1 MKRILFAVFGVIVM
15 LPMASMA
22 ATTELSCTMVDGQCP
37 AGCGY
42 SKITHNCEKCPTGTY
57 GQGGTS
63 ECQKCDKPTYASF
76 TDNNDGMTT
85 NACPWT
91 MSCSSGY
98 YFDYD
103 KVQCVECGQHYNA
116 KGGEF
121 TITGSGLAAGD
132 ISIDDYEKSDRC
144 DGKVYKLELKPNSA
158 PSGTTTPHIGYFKY
172 NGLGENQPGF
182 STAETGPWNKTLPA
196 ELFFDSGPVRT
207 FSGFYDKIPGTND
220 DAWAYFSSQG
230 VFSTNSQHTQNTMAD
245 LNKDNIIT
253 LYAGWTDEVYH
264 IKYIFNNPEYNR
276 TEDCGGENN
285 KQCTVSDHNGKE
297 SASNGTVF
305 NNTYRCYKD
314 AELTQQCET
323 PIYTVDTTIGEPTSK
338 DEKTRYFVAQYDACP
353 AGHYCTNGYT
363 DDCPAGTTS
372 DPGAG
377 SATNCYMVRGD
388 GGTKFCD
395 NTGDCFYLPG
405 SGHVPHVKAA
415 GN

>member
-1 MKRILFAVFGVIVM
+1 MKRILFAVFGVIIM
-15 LPMASMA
+15 LPMASVA
-22 ATTELSCTMVDGQCP
+22 VDCTMTDGICPAGCYMDSNVGCTQCP
-37 AGCGY
+37 AGY
-42 SKITHNCEKCPTGTY
+42 YNPTQNATTCE
-57 GQGGTS
+57 
-63 ECQKCDKPTYASF
+63 ECQSPEGADFAEGDEYK
-76 TDNNDGMTT
+76 GMTT
-85 NACPWT
+85 NACPWYKT
-91 MSCSSGY
+91 CRSGEYVASTTDLRCQQCGDY
-98 YFDYD
+98 YT
-103 KVQCVECGQHYNA
+103 A

-121 TITGSGLAAGD
+121 TITGSGSAATTT
-132 ISIDDYEKSDRC
+132 SIDGYEKSDRC

-158 PSGTTTPHIGYFKY
+158 PSGTLTPHIGYFKY

-182 STAETGPWNKTLPA
+182 STDEKGPWNKTLPA
-196 ELFFDSGPVRT
+196 ELFFESGPVRT
-207 FSGFYDKIPGTND
+207 FSGFYDKRPGTHD

-253 LYAGWTDEVYH
+253 LYAGWTDELYH
-264 IKYIFNNPEYNR
+264 ITYIFNNPDYNH
-276 TEDCGGENN
+276 TEDCGGEDN

-314 AELTQQCET
+314 TELTQQCET
-323 PIYTVDTTIGEPTSK
+323 PIYTVGTKIGEPASK
-338 DEKTRYFVAQYDACP
+338 DEKTRYLVAQYDACP
-353 AGHYCTNGYT
+353 AGHYCTNGKTYN
-363 DDCPAGTTS
+363 CPAGTTS

-405 SGHVPHVKAA
+405 SGHVPHAKAA

>member
-1 MKRILFAVFGVIVM
+1 
-15 LPMASMA
+15 MASVA
-22 ATTELSCTMVDGQCP
+22 ATPELNCTMVDGQCP
-37 AGCGY
+37 AGCYHSEMGCTACQSGSY
-42 SKITHNCEKCPTGTY
+42 NGTPGATKCTTCTIPTEATADPDQMGLTSDNCSWTAFCKSGEYVASTKDLT
-57 GQGGTS
+57 
-63 ECQKCDKPTYASF
+63 CQPCGD
-76 TDNNDGMTT
+76 
-85 NACPWT
+85 
-91 MSCSSGY
+91 Y
-98 YFDYD
+98 YT
-103 KVQCVECGQHYNA
+103 A
-116 KGGEF
+116 KGDDF
-121 TITGSGLAAGD
+121 KITGSGSDAT
-132 ISIDDYEKSDRC
+132 SIDGYKKSDRC
-144 DGKVYKLELKPNSA
+144 DGKVYKLELRPNSA

-196 ELFFDSGPVRT
+196 ELFFESGPVRT
-207 FSGFYDKIPGTND
+207 FSGFYDDRPGTND

-253 LYAGWTDEVYH
+253 LYAGWTNELYH
-264 IKYIFNNPEYNR
+264 IEYIFNNPDYNR
-276 TEDCGGENN
+276 TEDCGGEIP

-305 NNTYRCYKD
+305 NNTYTCYKD
-314 AELTQQCET
+314 ATLTQPCET
-323 PIYTVDTTIGEPTSK
+323 PIYTVGTKIGEPTSK

-353 AGHYCTNGYT
+353 AGHYCTNGST
-363 DDCPAGTTS
+363 NDCPAGTTS

-405 SGHVPHVKAA
+405 SGHVPHAKVT

>member
-1 MKRILFAVFGVIVM
+1 MKRILFAVFGVIIM
-15 LPMASMA
+15 LPMASVA
-22 ATTELSCTMVDGQCP
+22 VDCTMVDGQCP
-37 AGCGY
+37 AGCYMDSNVGCTQCPAGY
-42 SKITHNCEKCPTGTY
+42 YNPTQNATTC
-57 GQGGTS
+57 Q
-63 ECQKCDKPTYASF
+63 ECQSPEGADFAEGDEYK
-76 TDNNDGMTT
+76 GMTT
-85 NACPWT
+85 NACPWYKT
-91 MSCSSGY
+91 CYSGEYVASTTNLTCQPCGDY
-98 YFDYD
+98 YT
-103 KVQCVECGQHYNA
+103 A

-121 TITGSGLAAGD
+121 TITGSGSAATD
-132 ISIDDYEKSDRC
+132 IDSYKKSNRC

-196 ELFFDSGPVRT
+196 ELFFESGPVRT
-207 FSGFYDKIPGTND
+207 FSGFYDKRPGIHD

-230 VFSTNSQHTQNTMAD
+230 FFSTNSQHTQNTMAD

-253 LYAGWTDEVYH
+253 LYAGWTDELYH
-264 IKYIFNNPEYNR
+264 ITYIFNNPDYNR
-276 TEDCGGENN
+276 TEDCGGEDN

-314 AELTQQCET
+314 TKLTQQCET
-323 PIYTVDTTIGEPTSK
+323 PIYTVGTKIGEPTSK

-353 AGHYCTNGYT
+353 AGHYCTNGKTYN
-363 DDCPAGTTS
+363 CPAGTTS

-405 SGHVPHVKAA
+405 SGHVPHANAA
-415 GN
+415 SN